1 MTTLP
6 SYINPEL
13 NLDPPSAMDH
23 MESDDDDDDD
33 DDENRY
39 ELWTVRIPVGM
50 KIDELNGV
58 EMDLKALQSGRMELN
73 DGKYVL
79 SQGESNENETFR
91 VLVPDGDDSDD
102 DDSSSSN
109 SDSNNDSNSDS
120 NSDSDSAGSN
130 DKEKKKSNKIKF
142 LLHPS
147 RKGFSR
153 HFNVHK
159 NILERKTEAE
169 LAPSKGPDPIGCILK
184 HSYSH
189 IPQRKGLKRRW
200 MPLGNKQGA
209 IAIDPKLVTLKAEKV
224 PKTENNIDNME
235 EEEDVSPVKQ
245 EKTKS
250 PSKKRRRSNSSN
262 SNKKRPQEPAVAAS
276 AAAQQ
281 EVSPKK
287 KKRSKSKE
295 PKSEKKAKKE
305 KKSKKKVKNEH
316 DGDAISV

>member
-1 MTTLP
+1 MTSLP

-13 NLDPPSAMDH
+13 NLDPPSAINH
-23 MESDDDDDDD
+23 MESDDEDDDNDND
-33 DDENRY
+33 NENDNDNRY

-58 EMDLKALQSGRMELN
+58 EINLKALQTGRMELN
-73 DGKYVL
+73 NGKYVL

-102 DDSSSSN
+102 DSSN
-109 SDSNNDSNSDS
+109 SDSNSNSNS
-120 NSDSDSAGSN
+120 N
-130 DKEKKKSNKIKF
+130 KF

-169 LAPSKGPDPIGCILK
+169 LAPSKGPDPIGCTLK

-209 IAIDPKLVTLKAEKV
+209 IAIDPKFVTLKAEKV
-224 PKTENNIDNME
+224 PKTENNTDKE
-235 EEEDVSPVKQ
+235 EDEDEDVSPVKQ

-250 PSKKRRRSNSSN
+250 SSKKRRRSNSSN
-262 SNKKRPQEPAVAAS
+262 GNHKQPQESATAAAAAAVATT
-276 AAAQQ
+276 QQ

-287 KKRSKSKE
+287 KKRSKSKDQ
-295 PKSEKKAKKE
+295 KTEKKAKKG

-316 DGDAISV
+316 DDDDDAISV